1 MFGGDCFMVDDKMCV
16 GTYKRGM
23 KMCVEPKETAVLVK
37 HKGAG
42 QMIHGGKP
50 MKGFLF
56 VKPEG

>member
-1 MFGGDCFMVDDKMCV
+1 MVDDKMCV